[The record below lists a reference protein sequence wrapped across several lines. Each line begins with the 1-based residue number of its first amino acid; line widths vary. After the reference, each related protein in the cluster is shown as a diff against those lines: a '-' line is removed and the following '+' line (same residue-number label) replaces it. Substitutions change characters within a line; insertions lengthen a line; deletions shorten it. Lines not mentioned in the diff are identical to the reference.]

1 MKILELVQGSPEWLA
16 HRRGTH
22 NASDAS
28 VMMGA
33 SPNTTRAA
41 LIRACGSGVEREF
54 SDYVQEHVLARG
66 HEVEPALR
74 ARAEAAIGED
84 LYPVTATSDD
94 GFLGAS
100 FDGVTLSG
108 EDIFEG
114 KQWNEDKAE
123 FVRDGLIPPADR
135 WQIVQQ
141 FAVCE
146 TALRCHYYVGDG
158 SDDKTVSM
166 VITRDQVEREFGKL
180 RAGWAQFDADV
191 AAYIPEEKPEVLPPT
206 GKAPD
211 QLPALRIEVAGMV
224 TFSNLAE
231 FKAGAMRV
239 LGAINRDLQTD
250 EDFADA
256 EQTVKWAKGVEERLE
271 AVKGQALSQ
280 TADIEAVF
288 RTIDEVSAETR
299 RIRLDLDKLVKA
311 RKEAVRGEIVAAGV
325 AAVRAHYD
333 TINSTLGQYRI
344 HPAQSLALD
353 IGAAIKGK
361 KSITS
366 MRDAVDAAV
375 AGEKIAASQDAE
387 RVRACM
393 AIIDEHPDHVSL
405 FADRVQLCATKQ
417 PDDLRN
423 LVAARIAEHERREA
437 ARLEQERERIR
448 QEEAA
453 RIERERQAA
462 EQAERDRQQRDEINA
477 GKPAMQDTTPAAV
490 VSNPA
495 ATAAQPTP
503 AAAVRPGA
511 TLKLGDINARIA
523 PLSIT
528 ADGIAQLGFRPVS
541 SSGAAKLYPAQDFDG
556 IARAMQRV
564 LQNAIEAKAAA

>member
-1 MKILELVQGSPEWLA
+1 MKIVPLQQGSDQWLA
-16 HRRGTH
+16 HRRGTR

-41 LIRACGSGVEREF
+41 LVRALASGLEREF

-114 KQWNEDKAE
+114 KQWNEEKAE

-180 RAGWAQFDADV
+180 RAGWAQFEADV
-191 AAYIPEEKPEVLPPT
+191 AAYSPEPVAAPAPA
-206 GKAPD
+206 GKSPD
-211 QLPALRIEVAGMV
+211 QLPALRVDVTGMV

-256 EQTVKWAKGVEERLE
+256 EQTVKWAKAVEDRLE
-271 AVKGQALSQ
+271 VAKAQALSQ

-299 RIRLDLDKLVKA
+299 RIRLELDKLVKS

-333 TINSTLGQYRI
+333 TINATMGEHRFLA
-344 HPAQSLALD
+344 PQSLSLD

-366 MRDAVDAAV
+366 MRDAVDQAA
-375 AGEKIAASQDAE
+375 AAEKIAASQRAE
-387 RVRACM
+387 RIRACV
-393 AIIDEHPDHVSL
+393 AILAEYPDHAAL
-405 FADRVQLCATKQ
+405 FADRVALCATKE
-417 PDDLRN
+417 PDDLEN
-423 LVAARIAEHERREA
+423 LVKARVLEHEQREA
-437 ARLEQERERIR
+437 ARREQERERIR

-453 RIERERQAA
+453 RIERERQH
-462 EQAERDRQQRDEINA
+462 DEMSA
-477 GKPAMQDTTPAAV
+477 GKPAPQAQDTTPAAV
-490 VSNPA
+490 ASPPA
-495 ATAAQPTP
+495 PSTP

-528 ADGIAQLGFRPVS
+528 ADGIAQLGYRPVS

>member
-1 MKILELVQGSPEWLA
+1 MKILDLQQGSPEWLA

-33 SPNTTRAA
+33 SPNATRAA
-41 LIRACGSGVEREF
+41 LLRAVAGGIEREF
-54 SDYVQEHVLARG
+54 SEYVQSRILDRG

-74 ARAEAAIGED
+74 ARAEEFIGED

-94 GFLGAS
+94 GYLGAS

-114 KQWNEDKAE
+114 KQWSEAKAACMA
-123 FVRDGLIPPADR
+123 DGIIPPADY

-141 FAVCE
+141 FAVCD
-146 TALRCHYYVGDG
+146 TALNCHYFVGDG
-158 SDDKTVSM
+158 SDERTVM
-166 VITRDQVEREFGKL
+166 LVITREQVERDVPKL

-191 AAYIPEEKPEVLPPT
+191 AAFVPGPDALPPPT
-206 GKAPD
+206 GKSPD
-211 QLPALRIEVAGMV
+211 HLPALRVDLKGMV

-231 FKAGAMRV
+231 FKAGAMQV

-271 AVKGQALSQ
+271 AVKAQALSQ

-299 RIRLDLDKLVKA
+299 RVRLDLDKLVKA
-311 RKEAVRGEIVAAGV
+311 RKDAVRGEIVAAGV
-325 AAVRAHYD
+325 AAVRAHFD
-333 TINSTLGQYRI
+333 TINSTMGEHRFS
-344 HPAQSLALD
+344 PAQSLSLD

-361 KSITS
+361 KSISS

-375 AGEKIAASQDAE
+375 AVEKIEASQRAE
-387 RVRACM
+387 RIRACA
-393 AIIDEHPDHVSL
+393 AILAEHPDHASL
-405 FADRVQLCATKQ
+405 FADRVLLCASKA

-423 LVAARIAEHERREA
+423 LIAARIAEFDRREA
-437 ARLEQERERIR
+437 ARLEAERERIR
-448 QEEAA
+448 QEEVA
-453 RIERERQAA
+453 RIERERQ
-462 EQAERDRQQRDEINA
+462 QAEDSAAKAAQ
-477 GKPAMQDTTPAAV
+477 QDTAPAAV
-490 VSNPA
+490 VSTPA
-495 ATAAQPTP
+495 PAPAPTTP

-511 TLKLGDINARIA
+511 TIKLGDINARIA

-528 ADGIAQLGFRPVS
+528 ADGIAQLGYRP
-541 SSGAAKLYPAQDFDG
+541 SGSAGSAKLYPEGDFPG
-556 IARAMQRV
+556 ICRALQRV
-564 LQNAIEAKAAA
+564 LDKAIEAKAAA